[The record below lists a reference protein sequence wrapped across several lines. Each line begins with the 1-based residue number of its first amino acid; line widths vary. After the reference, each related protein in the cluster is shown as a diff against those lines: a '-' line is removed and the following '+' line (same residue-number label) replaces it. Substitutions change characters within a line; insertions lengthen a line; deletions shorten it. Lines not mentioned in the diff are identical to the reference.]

1 MMPSDLTHSP
11 ATSRLQKGLP
21 GIAVVTCLAIILGL
35 LANSLSQQRSQVRLL
50 FDRQNLHQMLLN
62 VDYNN
67 DLLQDTVLISATNT
81 QNKFVSQELLGL
93 KQDRLAYI
101 ARQGDEVVA
110 IIVPATAEDG
120 FNGHVDLLI
129 AVNMLGRI
137 VAARVIRD
145 LPSNELVGIVDI
157 IESKWMKEFDGN
169 SMRDILRISWQKI
182 EADQEYDQFVGA
194 SVTPRTVSDR
204 IYDALV
210 FVQSNRIRLMGAE
223 G

>member
-1 MMPSDLTHSP
+1 
-11 ATSRLQKGLP
+11 
-21 GIAVVTCLAIILGL
+21 
-35 LANSLSQQRSQVRLL
+35 
-50 FDRQNLHQMLLN
+50 
-62 VDYNN
+62 
-67 DLLQDTVLISATNT
+67 
-81 QNKFVSQELLGL
+81 
-93 KQDRLAYI
+93 
-101 ARQGDEVVA
+101 
-110 IIVPATAEDG
+110 
-120 FNGHVDLLI
+120 
-129 AVNMLGRI
+129 MLGRI